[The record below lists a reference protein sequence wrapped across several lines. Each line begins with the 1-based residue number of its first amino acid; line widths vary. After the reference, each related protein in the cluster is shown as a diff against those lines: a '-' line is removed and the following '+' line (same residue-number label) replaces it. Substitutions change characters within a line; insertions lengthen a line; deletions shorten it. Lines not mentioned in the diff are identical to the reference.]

1 MRLNVR
7 GIPFEVPSY
16 SLTGDI
22 LSYQRCGLQ
31 YRYYNGSSLPPSR
44 PVQMWTGEFVHGV
57 MEEAYRIWE
66 QKGEELPFPW
76 PCEITQW
83 AKQAPP
89 GRPEHDIG
97 TLGDLVE
104 ARLAAG
110 GKISRSDKARMAA
123 YRRAAAAVNDLGPHL
138 FPLVTAAEEKISG
151 TRAMPT
157 AANRAGRGDRYE
169 LTGVVDV
176 ISSVRAREHEG
187 NELVKLAS
195 VVVDPSLENFDLIV
209 DYKAARRPDSKS
221 DYWKHHAWQVQT
233 YAWLRNRAP
242 GMPRVGAGVIVYV
255 NEFAPSA
262 SELEEY
268 VKEIKHGMADVV
280 PEPGSADYYAIHRW
294 QPGAAVPKLSLA
306 FRMRRAIRVIDV
318 SDARQAE
325 AVAAIDDVVSEIET
339 SAQAEFR
346 SGIIP
351 THWKACGDAA
361 TCEACDFKHT
371 CPSPAQLR
379 TTGRKAAPPGA
390 PG

>member
-1 MRLNVR
+1 MPLNVR

-57 MEEAYRIWE
+57 MEEAYRIWDLKRD
-66 QKGEELPFPW
+66 QLPFPW
-76 PCEITQW
+76 SCEITPW
-83 AKQAPP
+83 GKQAPP
-89 GRPEHDIG
+89 GRPENDIG

-123 YRRAAAAVNDLGPHL
+123 YRRAAAAVNELGPHL

-151 TRAMPT
+151 TRAMPPT
-157 AANRAGRGDRYE
+157 AQRVGRGDRYE

-176 ISSVRAREHEG
+176 ISSVRARAHEG

-195 VVVDPSLENFDLIV
+195 AVVDPGLENFDLIV
-209 DYKAARRPDSKS
+209 DYKAARRPDQKS
-221 DYWKHHAWQVQT
+221 EYWTHHAWQVQT
-233 YAWLRNRAP
+233 YAWLRNQAP
-242 GMPRVGAGVIVYV
+242 GMARVGAGIIVYV
-255 NEFAPSA
+255 NEFAPSS

-268 VKEIKHGMADVV
+268 VHEIRQGAADVV

-294 QPGAAVPKLSLA
+294 QPGAAVPALSLA
-306 FRMRRAIRVIDV
+306 FRMKRAIRVIDV
-318 SDARQAE
+318 TDARIKD
-325 AVAAIDDVVSEIET
+325 AVAAIDDVVTEIEA
-339 SAQAEFR
+339 SAQAEFQ
-346 SGIIP
+346 SGSIP
-351 THWKACGDAA
+351 KHWKACGDAA

-371 CPSPAQLR
+371 CPSPAQMR
-379 TTGRKAAPPGA
+379 TTGKKAGPPVA